1 MGSEVN
7 QLIGKINSEEAKNI
21 TIPVIANIS
30 GSFTKPTVK
39 TDLTSG
45 VSALTKQLIDI
56 QKQKLLNQGK
66 DKAKDMLG
74 EIIGANKTKT
84 DSIKKGQNSVVNDVL
99 KDIMGNKPKTK
110 DTTTTKTDSIKTN
123 PTTDAVKNVLGGLLG
138 KKKKTKDTIN

>member
-1 MGSEVN
+1 MN
-7 QLIGKINSEEAKNI
+7 
-21 TIPVIANIS
+21 T
-30 GSFTKPTVK
+30 TVK

-45 VSALTKQLIDI
+45 VSNLTKQLIEV

-66 DKAKDMLG
+66 DKVTDMLG
-74 EIIGANKTKT
+74 DIIGGNKTKT

-99 KDIMGNKPKTK
+99 KDIMGNKPKSK

-123 PTTDAVKNVLGGLLG
+123 PTTEAVKNVLGGLLS